1 MIKLLSLTGRNFYIF
16 DGLGLGRER
25 KWVDV
30 LILILAEQLLVD
42 EQVLGAE
49 ILGIVKNYGLQLAEH
64 LDEFEVCSSLVKFCE
79 YCFVDFGCVKCLLVF
94 VDLRL
99 VEGRCV
105 YRRR

>member
-1 MIKLLSLTGRNFYIF
+1 LIKLLSLTGRYFYIF
-16 DGLGLGRER
+16 YGLGLGRER

-42 EQVLGAE
+42 EQVLLTE
-49 ILGIVKNYGLQLAEH
+49 ILGIVKNYGFQLAEH
-64 LDEFEVCSSLVKFCE
+64 LDEFEVCSSRVKLCE
-79 YCFVDFGCVKCLLVF
+79 YCFVDLGCVQCLLVL
-94 VDLRL
+94 VDLRI